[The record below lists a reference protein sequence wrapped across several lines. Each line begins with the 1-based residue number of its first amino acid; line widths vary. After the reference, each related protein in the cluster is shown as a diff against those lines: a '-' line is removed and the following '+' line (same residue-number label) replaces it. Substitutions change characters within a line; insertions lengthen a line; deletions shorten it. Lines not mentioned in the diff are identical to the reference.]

1 MTALMMSWLTLLEIP
16 QTKNHES
23 PSANSPNH
31 ITSNVCFQNV
41 SPVSQFHTLAQ
52 TCGGL
57 NRLMH
62 LCKLLI
68 LCLSHLSWEVLCSV
82 YFERIMFTEGY
93 MCTISKAWMFYL
105 QVYWQSCIYIGVCF
119 QNVSPVSQ
127 FHTLLYD
134 LMQRNTIKVSMY
146 SREWDPPPHPHTQ
159 YKVCVCHWIIKN
171 RHSIF

>member
-1 MTALMMSWLTLLEIP
+1 MIRSKYTEHSTSQDRWLKHKINNLHKCISRFNPPHVCAYLKPWPGISTLYVLVIDLMQLHFLYLKMTALMMSWLTLLEIP

-31 ITSNVCFQNV
+31 ITSN
-41 SPVSQFHTLAQ
+41 
-52 TCGGL
+52 
-57 NRLMH
+57 
-62 LCKLLI
+62 
-68 LCLSHLSWEVLCSV
+68 
-82 YFERIMFTEGY
+82 
-93 MCTISKAWMFYL
+93 
-105 QVYWQSCIYIGVCF
+105 VCF